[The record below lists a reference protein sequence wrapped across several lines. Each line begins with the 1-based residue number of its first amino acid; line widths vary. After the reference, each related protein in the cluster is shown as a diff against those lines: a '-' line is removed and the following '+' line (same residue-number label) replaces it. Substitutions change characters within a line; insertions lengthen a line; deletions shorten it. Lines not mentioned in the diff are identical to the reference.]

1 MVATEQIW
9 IWQQD
14 AWPAFT
20 WQDREL
26 VKLLREINQ
35 LQGRLVGRSAATGE
49 SQSQESQ
56 MEALLDNAIN
66 TSAIEGE
73 ELNVESV
80 RSSLARRLG
89 INQAGLPAGTPQTDG
104 LSDVLMDATR
114 HPNEPLSLD
123 RLFRWHEWL
132 FPHGH
137 EGLTPIRV
145 GELRGEDPMQVVSG
159 PVGKSKIHFEAPPRK
174 NLESELNQFLE
185 WFHQSRVQVDPDPLV
200 RAGVAHLWF
209 VTLHPFDD
217 GNGRLAR
224 AITDLALAQAE
235 QQSVRFYAMS
245 ATIMENRKAYYTVL
259 ENTQRGGM
267 DVTPWLV
274 WFLSMLKETLQVADR
289 RIEYVLKKATY
300 WQQHGQS
307 ALNERQIKVLN
318 RLLDAGPDGF
328 EGGINARK
336 YMNLAN
342 VSKAT
347 ATRDLAGLVEKGCLV
362 QREGGGRSTSYD
374 ITWA

>member
-1 MVATEQIW
+1 VVATDNIW
-9 IWQQD
+9 IWQQET
-14 AWPAFT
+14 WPAFT
-20 WQDREL
+20 WQESEL
-26 VKLLREINQ
+26 AKLLREITQ
-35 LQGRLVGRSAATGE
+35 LQGKLLGRSAAIGE
-49 SQSQESQ
+49 SQSLKSQ
-56 MEALLDNAIN
+56 MEALLDNAMN

-73 ELNVESV
+73 KLNVESV

-89 INQAGLPAGTPQTDG
+89 INQAGLLAGTPQTDG
-104 LSDVLMDATR
+104 LADVLMDATR
-114 HPNEPLSLD
+114 NPNEPLTHD

-132 FPHGH
+132 FPNGH

-145 GELRGEDPMQVVSG
+145 GELRNEDPMQVISG
-159 PVGKSKIHFEAPPRK
+159 PVGKSKIHFEAPPRD
-174 NLESELNQFLE
+174 NLETELNQFLD
-185 WFHQSRVQVDPDPLV
+185 WFGQSRAQAELDPLV

-209 VTLHPFDD
+209 VTLHHFDD

-245 ATIMENRKAYYTVL
+245 ATIMENRKAYYTIL
-259 ENTQRGGM
+259 EKTQCGGM

-274 WFLSMLKETLQVADR
+274 WFLNMLKETLQMADR
-289 RIEYVLKKATY
+289 RIDHVLKKATF

-336 YMNLAN
+336 YMSLAD

-347 ATRDLAGLVEKGCLV
+347 ATRDLTELVEKGCLV

-374 ITWA
+374 INWV

>member
-1 MVATEQIW
+1 MVATDKIW

-14 AWPAFT
+14 TWPAFT
-20 WQDREL
+20 WQESEL
-26 VKLLREINQ
+26 VKILREITQ
-35 LQGRLVGRSAATGE
+35 LQGKLLGRSAAVGE
-49 SQSQESQ
+49 SQSIKSQ

-73 ELNVESV
+73 KLNVESV
-80 RSSLARRLG
+80 RSSLALRLG
-89 INQAGLPAGTPQTDG
+89 IDQAGLTPGTPQTDG
-104 LSDVLMDATR
+104 LADVLMDATR
-114 HPNEPLSLD
+114 HPNESLTLD
-123 RLFRWHEWL
+123 RLFRWHAWL

-159 PVGKSKIHFEAPPRK
+159 PVGKSKIHFEAPPRD
-174 NLESELNQFLE
+174 NLEMELSQFLD
-185 WFHQSRVQVDPDPLV
+185 WFDQSQAQVDLDPLV

-245 ATIMENRKAYYTVL
+245 ATVMENRKAYYTIL
-259 ENTQRGGM
+259 EKTQRDSM

-274 WFLSMLKETLQVADR
+274 WFLNMLKETLQVADR
-289 RIEYVLKKATY
+289 RIELVLKKATF

-318 RLLDAGPDGF
+318 RLLDAGPGGF

-336 YMNLAN
+336 YMSLVD

-347 ATRDLAGLVEKGCLV
+347 ATRDLTELVEKGCLV
-362 QREGGGRSTSYD
+362 RRKRGGRSTSYD
-374 ITWA
+374 INWV